1 MHALNRKDA
10 VVNFVD
16 VSFVLDVRREGRMVG
31 TPWAPVRVDPVTIHN
46 MILQLLRVGK
56 VFTTHDANV
65 QLLVKSP
72 VMAHKFALGFE
83 GLVADTAPQLVN
95 LVQMVS
101 FVVQSHVGNFVK
113 MLAANFANM
122 SHLTPCKSFVPSQV
136 IFKSCLVRI
145 SFDALGTLKLQRVP
159 FSLLRKCPGR
169 R

>member
-65 QLLVKSP
+65 QLLVKPP

-83 GLVADTAPQLVN
+83 GFIFVRTIF
-95 LVQMVS
+95 VQKGKCS
-101 FVVQSHVGNFVK
+101 PF
-113 MLAANFANM
+113 LE
-122 SHLTPCKSFVPSQV
+122 LTP
-136 IFKSCLVRI
+136 
-145 SFDALGTLKLQRVP
+145 TL
-159 FSLLRKCPGR
+159 
-169 R
+169 